1 MLEHCITNVRG
12 WEVLDS
18 RGNPTVAAEVE
29 VDGIYHGRAMV
40 PSGASTGSFEACE
53 LRDGGKRCGGK
64 GVLTA
69 VYHINHEIKENLLG
83 RCVTEQQAIDRY
95 LCQLD
100 GTPDKSRLGANAILG
115 VSMAC
120 ARAAAGA
127 LQVPLYRYLGGAG
140 AHLLPMP
147 MLNVINGG
155 RHAGNKLSFQEFMLM
170 PVGADSFPKCM
181 QWSMEVYHALA
192 SLLRQHGYSTGVGDE
207 GGFAPDFKEDEE
219 AIHWL
224 LKAIELAGFHPG
236 SQFRIALD
244 PATTELYVAAQER
257 GEEGSYCFWKTDR
270 MFTAQQMMALW
281 EDWCRQY
288 PIFSIEDPLAEEDW
302 EHYQE
307 LTRRIGDKVQLVGDD
322 LFVTNS
328 SRLRKGMDL
337 DVCNA
342 ILIKVNQIG
351 TLSEAMEAVRM
362 AQHGG
367 YRAVISHR
375 SGETEDAFIA
385 DLAVA
390 MHAGQIKTGAPCRS
404 ERTAKYNRLLDIW
417 HELGPIAK
425 QQMFVS

>member
-1 MLEHCITNVRG
+1 M
-12 WEVLDS
+12 LDS

-29 VDGIYHGRAMV
+29 VDGMYHGRAMV
-40 PSGASTGSFEACE
+40 PSGASTGSFEAYE

-69 VYHINHEIKENLLG
+69 IYHINHAIKEGLLG
-83 RCVTEQQAIDRY
+83 HCVTRQQAIDQY

-100 GTPDKSRLGANAILG
+100 GTPNKSRLGANAILG

-120 ARAAAGA
+120 ARAAAQA
-127 LQVPLYRYLGGAG
+127 QHMPLYRYLGGAD

-155 RHAGNKLSFQEFMLM
+155 RHASNKLSFQEFMLM
-170 PVGADSFPKCM
+170 PVGADSFPLCM

-224 LKAIELAGFHPG
+224 LKAIELAGFQPG
-236 SQFRIALD
+236 NQFRIALD

-257 GEEGSYCFWKTDR
+257 GEAGNYYFWKTDR

-307 LTRRIGDKVQLVGDD
+307 LTRRIGDHVQLVGDD

-351 TLSEAMEAVRM
+351 TLSQAMEAVRM

-375 SGETEDAFIA
+375 SGETEDALIA

-404 ERTAKYNRLLDIW
+404 ERTAKYNRLLEIW

-425 QQMFVS
+425 QQMFV

>member
-1 MLEHCITNVRG
+1 MLEYCITNVKG

-18 RGNPTVAAEVE
+18 RGNPTVAVEVE

-69 VYHINHEIKENLLG
+69 VYHVNHELRQLLLG
-83 RCVTEQQAIDRY
+83 RCVTDQREIDRSM
-95 LCQLD
+95 CQLD
-100 GTPDKSRLGANAILG
+100 GTENKSRLGANAMLG

-120 ARAAAGA
+120 ARAAAQA
-127 LQVPLYRYLGGAG
+127 LSIPLYRYLGGAG

-170 PVGADSFPKCM
+170 PVGADSFPQCM

-192 SLLRQHGYSTGVGDE
+192 SLLRQHGYATAVGDE
-207 GGFAPDFKEDEE
+207 GGFAPDFREEEE
-219 AIHWL
+219 AIQWL
-224 LKAIELAGFHPG
+224 LRAIETAGFQPG

-244 PATTELYVAAQER
+244 PASTELYVAAQEK
-257 GEEGSYCFWKTDR
+257 GEAGNYYFWKTDR
-270 MFTAQQMMALW
+270 MFTPQQMMALW

-307 LTRRIGDKVQLVGDD
+307 LTHRIGDKVQLVGDD
-322 LFVTNS
+322 LFVTNT
-328 SRLRKGMDL
+328 SRLRKGIDL
-337 DVCNA
+337 GACNA

-351 TLSEAMEAVRM
+351 TLSEAMDAVRM
-362 AQHGG
+362 AQYAG

-375 SGETEDAFIA
+375 SGETEDTFIA

-390 MHAGQIKTGAPCRS
+390 MQAGQIKTGAPCRS
-404 ERTAKYNRLLDIW
+404 ERTAKYNRLLEIW
-417 HELGPIAK
+417 NELGPIAK
-425 QQMFVS
+425 QQMFLS